1 MSEYFNESKDKPPI
15 MEDGKFYNIEPE
27 IVVNGKI
34 YHRVQCEY
42 RNPSNPNEYVL
53 RGIPEG
59 DDKMQSFIL
68 NFTNQGARIKINED
82 DETEPPTEKYY
93 PPLRLIK

>member
-1 MSEYFNESKDKPPI
+1 MSEYFNENKNKPPI

-42 RNPSNPNEYVL
+42 RNPGNPNEYSL
-53 RGIPEG
+53 CGIPEG
-59 DDKMQSFIL
+59 GDRMQSFIL
-68 NFTNQGARIKINED
+68 NFAKDGTRIKINKD
-82 DETEPPTEKYY
+82 DESEPPAKKYY
-93 PPLRLIK
+93 PPLHIIK